1 MYCPFRT
8 KVIPYDA
15 REERENG
22 KIICYP
28 PYTET
33 QFLPCY
39 GENCMLFNK
48 IQHICRLGN
57 K

>member
-8 KVIPYDA
+8 KVIPYKKH
-15 REERENG
+15 EERENG

-33 QFLPCY
+33 EFLPCY
-39 GENCMLFNK
+39 EENCMLFNK